1 MFYLIHLE
9 NVSKTFKVA
18 QRGSSQKDVLKSF
31 FKKEYREVEALKD
44 VSFDIKEGEIVR
56 IYTVRMVQVSPLLPR
71 LCAES

>member
-1 MFYLIHLE
+1 MFFLIHLE

-18 QRGSSQKDVLKSF
+18 QRGSNQKDVLKSF
-31 FKKEYREVEALKD
+31 FKKRYREVEALKD

-56 IYTVRMVQVSPLLPR
+56 IHTVRMVQVSQLLLR

>member
-18 QRGSSQKDVLKSF
+18 QRSSNQKDVLKSF
-31 FKKEYREVEALKD
+31 FKKRYREVEALKY

-56 IYTVRMVQVSPLLPR
+56 IYTVRMVQVSRLLPR

>member
-1 MFYLIHLE
+1 MIHLE

-56 IYTVRMVQVSPLLPR
+56 IYTVRMVLANQLLLR

>member
-18 QRGSSQKDVLKSF
+18 QRSSNPKDVLKSF

-56 IYTVRMVQVSPLLPR
+56 IYTVRMEQVSQLLPR
-71 LCAES
+71 LCVES